1 MIVHLDCLV
10 KRTCYRA
17 CYRDCPTGGST
28 LLLQYKLLTLPSGIP
43 ARHNVVR
50 LSAFSESG
58 VLQDRTSFA
67 ILEQESESGLLGRVF
82 GIRDE
87 AGRGIIF
94 TVQALDRPGLVRLK
108 VQATTISP
116 QGRITYQS
124 IFIIYISVSAYPY

>member
-108 VQATTISP
+108 VQATTISL